1 MESPQGL
8 YWARAAIVGAVKTV
22 DKHSYI
28 QAVAHSSGT
37 ASMTH
42 LGFAEEGDAVVKG
55 VFEAEWMVLLV
66 AAGAAAAIVAVVAGV
81 VVAAVAVVA
90 VVVVVV
96 AVAVAVAGVEHLPE
110 ARSHAVKSQGR

>member
-8 YWARAAIVGAVKTV
+8 CWARAAIVGAVRTV
-22 DKHSYI
+22 DRHSYI
-28 QAVAHSSGT
+28 QAAAHSSGT

-66 AAGAAAAIVAVVAGV
+66 AAEVAVATVAVVAGV
-81 VVAAVAVVA
+81 VVAAVAVVVV

-96 AVAVAVAGVEHLPE
+96 AVAWVEHLLE

>member
-8 YWARAAIVGAVKTV
+8 YWAHAATVGAVKTV

-28 QAVAHSSGT
+28 RAAAHSSGT

-55 VFEAEWMVLLV
+55 VFEAEWMVLSLV
-66 AAGAAAAIVAVVAGV
+66 AGAAVATVAVVA
-81 VVAAVAVVA
+81 AVVVA

-96 AVAVAVAGVEHLPE
+96 VAAAAAVAVAGVEHLPE

>member
-1 MESPQGL
+1 M
-8 YWARAAIVGAVKTV
+8 
-22 DKHSYI
+22 DKHSYN
-28 QAVAHSSGT
+28 QAAAHSSGT

-42 LGFAEEGDAVVKG
+42 LGFAEEGGAVVKG

-66 AAGAAAAIVAVVAGV
+66 AAGVAVATVVVVAAV

-90 VVVVVV
+90 AVVAVVVVVVV

-110 ARSHAVKSQGR
+110 VKSHAVKSQGR